1 MGKIRKKWSDAEL
14 EKALADVR
22 SGKSVNGI
30 SKSSGIPKSTLIAKL
45 KGYRPIGKRSG
56 PPTVL
61 STEEEAIIVR
71 WMLHLSQR
79 GFPVTKTQLFYNV
92 AHLIK
97 QFGRETPF
105 TNGQPGRHW
114 YEAFLHRHP
123 EISTRVAQNLPKSRA
138 SVTEDI
144 LRGWFKEVEQHLA
157 KKQLID
163 IDGTRIFNC
172 DESAFYLCPKAER
185 VLVRKGDKAVYNFTQ
200 NDEKECLTVLF
211 MTNAT
216 GALVSPMI
224 IFPYER
230 IPYSISQSVPN
241 DWSIG
246 KSENGWMTAET
257 FYEYISN
264 IFEPWLTAQ
273 NIERPV
279 ILYVDGH
286 SSHMTLPVAEFC
298 MDHQIELIA
307 LFPNATHLIQPLD
320 VALFRTLKSSWR
332 DCVNDWRVQNQ
343 RNLRREDFSPLLKIA
358 IEHIELPRVMSNGF
372 RKCGLFPFSA
382 DVLQYNQL
390 LQKKKN
396 NTTSVTVTSGPEQNA
411 ENHLLFFESNIDE
424 DLLNKFR
431 RANETGSYSGN
442 VENLGL
448 FFFWQKILKLSSNF
462 NNFNK
467 FYFFN

>member
-1 MGKIRKKWSDAEL
+1 MGKIRKKWLDTQL
-14 EKALADVR
+14 EKALVDVR
-22 SGKSVNGI
+22 SGKSINAI

-45 KGYRPIGKRSG
+45 KGHRPIGKRTG

-61 STEEEAIIVR
+61 SAEEEAIIVR
-71 WMLHLSQR
+71 WMLYLSKR
-79 GFPVTKTQLFYNV
+79 GFPVTKTQLLCNV
-92 AHLIK
+92 ACLIK
-97 QFGRETPF
+97 QLGRETPF
-105 TNGQPGRHW
+105 ANGQPGRHW
-114 YEAFLHRHP
+114 YEAFLRRHQ
-123 EISTRVAQNLPKSRA
+123 EISIRIAQNLPKSRA

-144 LRGWFKEVEQHLA
+144 LRGWFKEIEQHLV
-157 KKQLID
+157 KNQLID
-163 IDGTRIFNC
+163 IDGARIFNC
-172 DESAFYLCPKAER
+172 DESAFYLCPKGER

-224 IFPYER
+224 VFPYER
-230 IPYSISQSVPN
+230 IPYSVSQSVPI

-264 IFEPWLTAQ
+264 IFEPWLTAH

-286 SSHMTLPVAEFC
+286 SSHMTLPVSQFC

-320 VALFRTLKSSWR
+320 IALFRTLKSSWR
-332 DCVNDWRVQNQ
+332 DCINDWRVQNE
-343 RNLRREDFSPLLKIA
+343 RNLRREDFGPLLKIT
-358 IEHIELPRVMSNGF
+358 IERIELPKVMSNGF

-382 DVLQYNQL
+382 DALQYNQL

-396 NTTSVTVTSGPEQNA
+396 DAIVTSTSEHNA
-411 ENHLLFFESNIDE
+411 ENHLLFIESHIDE
-424 DLLNKFR
+424 NLLGIFKY
-431 RANETGSYSGN
+431 ANEIGIYNGTD
-442 VENLGL
+442 ENLGL
-448 FFFWQKILKLSSNF
+448 FYFWQKILKLTSNHF
-462 NNFNK
+462 
-467 FYFFN
+467 